1 MAHRS
6 PSRPWRVL
14 AVSLLVACG
23 EGGGPVSPPPPP
35 PPPEPPR
42 ATSIAVEPAS
52 ATLVSLGETVT
63 FRAPIRDQYG
73 ADFPG
78 AASWTSSD
86 PAVFTV
92 NESGVATAVAN
103 GSGAVTATFS
113 GLSATATVEVAQAAT
128 ALAAVSGD
136 GQRAKAGTA
145 LPEPVVV
152 RVEDAGGSPVRG
164 ATVAFRPG
172 DGHGT
177 ADPAEAVTDTAGLA
191 ETTWTLGD
199 VGEQT
204 LTATVADGPSVQV
217 TAALLTPDDFVR
229 TLEVVSGSGQR
240 ASAGGVLPGPV
251 VVRAVDEAGAPVAGA
266 TVSFRPGEDHG
277 SAEPGEALTDTAGRA
292 ETTWTLGPAV
302 GTQALAAW
310 VRHVFAT
317 VTATAVNPDR
327 AALEAFYRATGG
339 PDWDNNEN
347 WLTDAPLGT
356 WHGVDT
362 DGDGR
367 VVTLEMYR
375 NNLAGSIPA
384 QIGELTRLEQLG
396 LKDNGLTSV
405 PSEIGRLARLE
416 GLDLTGNLL
425 TAVPPEL
432 FDLPELDW
440 LGLGRNRLTRI
451 PPEVGNAPRLRNVSL
466 RLNELTGDIPPELG
480 SMPALGWLDLSANRL
495 TGEIPPELGSASTLL
510 SLRLD
515 GNELTGSIP
524 PAFGNLA
531 SLRYLRL
538 NHNQLAGDL
547 PPELGRLLRL
557 EDLLVNDNRLVGA
570 IPSELGGLA
579 ALRELDLARNDL
591 EGAIPPELGT
601 LRNLRHL
608 RLSDNAALEGMLPV
622 SLSNLENLEQFLAD
636 GTGLCAPDES
646 RFIAWLASVPS
657 SRVRQCVAS
666 RAYLTQAVQSREH
679 PVPLVAGET
688 ALLRVFVTSARET
701 DEVIPPVRATF
712 FVDGTEVHVAD
723 ISAGSSAIPTRVQ
736 EGELDSSANAE
747 IPAAVMQ
754 PGLEMVVE
762 IDPDGTLD
770 ASLGVSGRIPAEGR
784 KALDVRIMPTLN
796 LTLIP
801 FVWTQDNDRRAV
813 SLVDELQPDHEL
825 LWATNRLLPVGAVEI
840 TKHDPVM
847 TDSNNAFTLV
857 REVERIRTVE
867 GATGHWQGLLY
878 NPAGNIAGVART
890 PGKVSFVHPEAS
902 VIAHE
907 LGHNFSLS
915 HAPCGVTDADPR
927 YPWTNGGIGVWG
939 YDSRDG
945 GSLVPPDAPD
955 LMSYCHPRWVSDYH
969 FTNSLKF
976 RLADEGAPTAARN
989 AAKSLL
995 VSGEIGGDGS
1005 LRLDPAFVVDA
1016 PPVVPNA
1023 AGPYALTGRR
1033 PDGSELFSVT
1043 FDTGEVAHGDGR
1055 SWFVF
1060 SLPAEPGWASE
1071 LASLSLS
1078 GPDGEVE
1085 IREGSEPAQA
1095 IVRDPRTG
1103 QVRGI
1108 LRGLAEDPLADSDLD
1123 ALAAEPGVEV
1133 LISRGVPGPAAWGS
1147 PNRF

>member
-1 MAHRS
+1 MAYGS
-6 PSRPWRVL
+6 PSHPWRVL
-14 AVSLLVACG
+14 AVSLVVACG
-23 EGGGPVSPPPPP
+23 EGEGPVSPPPPP
-35 PPPEPPR
+35 PPPDPPR

-63 FRAPIRDQYG
+63 FTASIRDQYG

-78 AASWTSSD
+78 AASWTGSD
-86 PAVFTV
+86 PAVFTI
-92 NESGVATAVAN
+92 SDAGVVTAVAN
-103 GSGAVTATFS
+103 GEGTVTAAFS
-113 GLSATATVEVAQAAT
+113 GLSATAAVEVAQAA
-128 ALAAVSGD
+128 ASLAAVSGD
-136 GQRAKAGTA
+136 GQRAKAGSA

-152 RVEDAGGSPVRG
+152 RVEDAGGSPIGG
-164 ATVAFRPG
+164 ATVAFTPG
-172 DGHGT
+172 EGHGA

-191 ETTWTLGD
+191 RTAWTLGD
-199 VGEQT
+199 ADEQT
-204 LTATVADGPSVQV
+204 LTAAVADGPSVQV

-229 TLEVVSGSGQR
+229 ALVIVSGGGQR
-240 ASAGGVLPGPV
+240 ADPGAALPAPV
-251 VVRAVDEAGAPVAGA
+251 VVRAVDEEGAPVAGA
-266 TVSFRPGEDHG
+266 TVTFRPGEDHG
-277 SAEPGEALTDTAGRA
+277 SADPGEALTGTAGLAR
-292 ETTWTLGPAV
+292 TTWTLGPAV
-302 GTQALAAW
+302 GTQTLSVAVQEVSAVVA
-310 VRHVFAT
+310 
-317 VTATAVNPDR
+317 ATAVNPDR

-384 QIGELTRLEQLG
+384 EIGGLTRLVHLG
-396 LKDNGLTSV
+396 AKDNGLTSI
-405 PSEIGRLARLE
+405 PSEIGRLERLE

-432 FDLPELDW
+432 FDLPELE
-440 LGLGRNRLTRI
+440 LLLVGRNRLTRI
-451 PPEVGNAPRLRNVSL
+451 PPEIVNVPRLRNVDL

-495 TGEIPPELGSASTLL
+495 TGDIPPELGSASSLR
-510 SLRLD
+510 SLRLE

-531 SLRYLRL
+531 SLRSLRL

-557 EDLLVNDNRLVGA
+557 EELLVNDNRLAGA

-591 EGAIPPELGT
+591 EGAIPPELGA
-601 LRNLRHL
+601 LRNLRRL
-608 RLSDNAALEGMLPV
+608 RLSNNAALAGMLPV
-622 SLSNLENLEQFLAD
+622 SLSNLGMLEQFLAD

-712 FVDGTEVHVAD
+712 FADGTEVHVAD
-723 ISAGSSAIPTRVQ
+723 ISAGSSVIPTRVR

-784 KALDVRIMPTLN
+784 KALDVRVMPALD

-801 FVWTQDNDRRAV
+801 FVWTRDNDRRAV

-825 LWATNRLLPVGAVEI
+825 LWDTNRLLPVGALEI

-847 TDSNNAFTLV
+847 TDSNDAFTLV
-857 REVERIRTVE
+857 REVERIRTLE
-867 GATGHWQGLLY
+867 GGTGHWQGLLY

-890 PGKVSFVHPEAS
+890 PGKVSFIHPDAS
-902 VIAHE
+902 TMAHE

-939 YDSRDG
+939 YDSRNG
-945 GSLVPPDAPD
+945 GSLVSPEAPD
-955 LMSYCHPRWVSDYH
+955 LMSYCHPRWISDYH

-976 RLADEGAPTAARN
+976 RLTDEGAPSAART

-995 VSGEIGGDGS
+995 VSGEIGADGS

-1016 PPVVPNA
+1016 SPVVPNA

-1060 SLPAEPGWASE
+1060 ALPAEPAWESE

-1085 IREGSEPAQA
+1085 IREGSEPPQA
-1095 IVRDPRTG
+1095 IVRDLRTG

-1108 LRGLAEDPLADSDLD
+1108 LRGFAEAPLADSDLD
-1123 ALAAEPGVEV
+1123 TLAAEPGVEV

>member
-1 MAHRS
+1 MAHGSR
-6 PSRPWRVL
+6 SRPWRVL

-23 EGGGPVSPPPPP
+23 EGEGPVSPPPPP
-35 PPPEPPR
+35 PPPDPPR

-92 NESGVATAVAN
+92 SESGVATAVAN

-136 GQRAKAGTA
+136 GQRAKAGST
-145 LPEPVVV
+145 LPEPVIV
-152 RVEDAGGSPVRG
+152 RVEDAGGSPVGG
-164 ATVAFRPG
+164 ATVAFTPG
-172 DGHGT
+172 EGHGA

-191 ETTWTLGD
+191 RTAWTLGD
-199 VGEQT
+199 ADEQT
-204 LTATVADGPSVQV
+204 LTAAVADGPSVQV
-217 TAALLTPDDFVR
+217 TAALLTPDELVQA
-229 TLEVVSGSGQR
+229 LEIVSGGGQR
-240 ASAGGVLPGPV
+240 ADVGAALPAPV
-251 VVRAVDEAGAPVAGA
+251 VARAVDEVGAPVAGA
-266 TVSFRPGEDHG
+266 TVTFNPGTGHG
-277 SAEPGEALTDTAGRA
+277 SADPREALTDTAGLA
-292 ETTWTLGPAV
+292 QTAWTLGPSV
-302 GTQALAAW
+302 GTQTLAAA
-310 VRHVFAT
+310 VNDVSAA

-339 PDWDNNEN
+339 PDWENNEN

-356 WHGVDT
+356 WYGVGV

-367 VVTLEMYR
+367 VVVVDMHD
-375 NNLAGSIPA
+375 NNLAGRIPA
-384 QIGELTRLEQLG
+384 EIGDLTRLEVLG
-396 LKDNGLTSV
+396 VKDNEITSI

-416 GLDLTGNLL
+416 SLDVTGNLL
-425 TAVPPEL
+425 TSIPTEL
-432 FDLPELDW
+432 FNLPELD
-440 LGLGRNRLTRI
+440 LLLLARNRLTRI
-451 PPEVGNAPRLRNVSL
+451 PPEIANAPRLRSVNL
-466 RLNELTGDIPPELG
+466 RLNEMAGSIPPELGNMPALSWLNLSANRLTGDIPPELG
-480 SMPALGWLDLSANRL
+480 R
-495 TGEIPPELGSASTLL
+495 ASSLR

-515 GNELTGSIP
+515 GNELTGGI
-524 PAFGNLA
+524 
-531 SLRYLRL
+531 
-538 NHNQLAGDL
+538 
-547 PPELGRLLRL
+547 PPELGRLT
-557 EDLLVNDNRLVGA
+557 LLHYLQLNDNRLTGSIPPELGRLPRLEQLLLNDNRLSGA
-570 IPSELGGLA
+570 IPSGLGNLA
-579 ALRELDLARNDL
+579 ELRELDLARNDL

-601 LRNLRHL
+601 LRNLRRL
-608 RLSDNAALEGMLPV
+608 RLSNNAALEGMLPV
-622 SLSNLENLEQFLAD
+622 SLSNLAMLEQFLAG

-646 RFIAWLASVPS
+646 RFIAWLASVPN
-657 SRVRQCVAS
+657 SRVRHCVAS
-666 RAYLTQAVQSREH
+666 RAYLTQAVQSREY

-688 ALLRVFVTSARET
+688 ALLRVFVTSAQET
-701 DEVIPPVRATF
+701 NEVIPPVRATF
-712 FVDGTEVHVAD
+712 FVDGTEVHMAE
-723 ISAGSSAIPTRVQ
+723 IGAGSSAIPTRVR
-736 EGELDSSANAE
+736 EGELDASANAE
-747 IPAAVMQ
+747 IPAAVIQ

-770 ASLGVSGRIPAEGR
+770 PSLGVSGRIPAEGR
-784 KALDVRIMPTLN
+784 KALDVRVMPALD

-813 SLVDELQPDHEL
+813 SLVDELHPDHEL

-840 TKHDPVM
+840 TKHDPVI

-857 REVERIRTVE
+857 REVERIRTLE
-867 GATGHWQGLLY
+867 GGTGHWKGLLY
-878 NPAGNIAGVART
+878 NPDGAGGIARR
-890 PGKVSFVHPEAS
+890 PGKVSFSHPDAS
-902 VIAHE
+902 TIAHE
-907 LGHNFSLS
+907 IGHNFSLY
-915 HAPCGVTDADPR
+915 HADCGDAPGTDPGF
-927 YPWTNGGIGVWG
+927 PWPGGRIGVWG

-945 GSLVPPDAPD
+945 GSLVSPDVPD
-955 LMSYCHPRWVSDYH
+955 LMGYCHPRWISDYH

-976 RLADEGAPTAARN
+976 RLVDEGAPSAARTAAR
-989 AAKSLL
+989 SLL
-995 VSGEIGGDGS
+995 VSGEIGADGS

-1060 SLPAEPGWASE
+1060 ALPAQPGWESE
-1071 LASLSLS
+1071 LARLSLS

-1085 IREGSEPAQA
+1085 MLEGSESPQA
-1095 IVRDPRTG
+1095 IVRDLRTG

-1108 LRGLAEDPLADSDLD
+1108 LRGLPEDPLADSDLD
-1123 ALAAEPGVEV
+1123 TLAAEPGVEV
-1133 LISRGVPGPAAWGS
+1133 LISRGVPGPAAWRS

>member
-1 MAHRS
+1 MAHGS

-23 EGGGPVSPPPPP
+23 EGEGPVSPPPP

-63 FRAPIRDQYG
+63 FRALIRDQYG

-78 AASWTSSD
+78 ASSWTSSD

-113 GLSATATVEVAQAAT
+113 GLSATATIEVAQAAT

-136 GQRAKAGTA
+136 GQRAKAGTT

-152 RVEDAGGSPVRG
+152 RVEDSGGSPIGG
-164 ATVAFRPG
+164 ATVAFTPG
-172 DGHGT
+172 EGHGA
-177 ADPAEAVTDTAGLA
+177 ADPAEALTDTAGLA
-191 ETTWTLGD
+191 RTAWTLGEAD
-199 VGEQT
+199 EQT
-204 LTATVADGPSVQV
+204 LTAAVADGPSVQV
-217 TAALLTPDDFVR
+217 TAALLTPDELVR
-229 TLEVVSGSGQR
+229 ALEVVSGSGQR
-240 ASAGGVLPGPV
+240 ADPGAALPAPV
-251 VVRAVDEAGAPVAGA
+251 VVRAVDEEGAPVAGA
-266 TVSFRPGEDHG
+266 TVSFTPGEDHG
-277 SAEPGEALTDTAGRA
+277 TADPAEAVTGMAGLA
-292 ETTWTLGPAV
+292 ETAWTLGSAV
-302 GTQALAAW
+302 GTQTLVAA
-310 VRHVFAT
+310 VNDVSA
-317 VTATAVNPDR
+317 VVAATAVNPDR

-339 PDWDNNEN
+339 PRWENNEN

-356 WHGVDT
+356 WYGVDT

-384 QIGELTRLEQLG
+384 QIGELTRLEWLG

-432 FDLPELDW
+432 FDLPELDF

-451 PPEVGNAPRLRNVSL
+451 PPEIGNAPRLRNVSL
-466 RLNELTGDIPPELG
+466 RLNELVGSIPPELG
-480 SMPALGWLDLSANRL
+480 NIPTLGFLNLSANRL
-495 TGEIPPELGSASTLL
+495 TGGIPPELGNVD
-510 SLRLD
+510 LRGLWLND
-515 GNELTGSIP
+515 NRLTGGI
-524 PAFGNLA
+524 
-531 SLRYLRL
+531 
-538 NHNQLAGDL
+538 
-547 PPELGRLLRL
+547 PPELGRQGRL
-557 EDLLVNDNRLVGA
+557 EYLQLNDNRLAGA
-570 IPSELGGLA
+570 IPPELGNLA
-579 ALRELDLARNDL
+579 RLWELDLARNDL
-591 EGAIPPELGT
+591 EGGIPPELGA
-601 LRNLRHL
+601 LRNLHHL
-608 RLSDNAALEGMLPV
+608 RLSDNGALEGMLPV

-646 RFIAWLASVPS
+646 RFIVWLASVPS
-657 SRVRQCVAS
+657 SRVRHCVAS
-666 RAYLTQAVQSREH
+666 RAYLTQAVQSREY

-723 ISAGSSAIPTRVQ
+723 ISAGSSAIPIRVQ

-784 KALDVRIMPTLN
+784 KALDVRVMPALD
-796 LTLIP
+796 LTVIP
-801 FVWTQDNDRRAV
+801 FVWTHDNDRRAV
-813 SLVDELQPDHEL
+813 SLVDELRPDHEL
-825 LWATNRLLPVGAVEI
+825 LWATNRLLPVGAIEV
-840 TKHDPVM
+840 TKHEPVM

-857 REVERIRTVE
+857 REVERIRTLE
-867 GATGHWQGLLY
+867 GGTGHWQGLLF

-976 RLADEGAPTAARN
+976 RLTDEGAPSAARTAAR
-989 AAKSLL
+989 SLL

-1043 FDTGEVAHGDGR
+1043 FDTGEVSHGDGR

-1060 SLPAEPGWASE
+1060 ALPAGPAWESE

-1108 LRGLAEDPLADSDLD
+1108 LRGLMEDPLADSDLD